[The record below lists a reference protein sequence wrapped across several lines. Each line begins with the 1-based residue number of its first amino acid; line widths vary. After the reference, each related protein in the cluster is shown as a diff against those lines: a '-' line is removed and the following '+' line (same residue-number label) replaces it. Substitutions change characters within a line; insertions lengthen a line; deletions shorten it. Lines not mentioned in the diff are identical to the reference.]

1 MVSSN
6 DIFAQ
11 VLDKFYAGV
20 RCRQTLFLKFRK
32 EDNQTNHKRVSRMV
46 ITRDYRILLT
56 DYDNA
61 EVSMEPLNKVVYLL
75 FPSP

>member
-32 EDNQTNHKRVSRMV
+32 EDNQKNHKRVSRMV